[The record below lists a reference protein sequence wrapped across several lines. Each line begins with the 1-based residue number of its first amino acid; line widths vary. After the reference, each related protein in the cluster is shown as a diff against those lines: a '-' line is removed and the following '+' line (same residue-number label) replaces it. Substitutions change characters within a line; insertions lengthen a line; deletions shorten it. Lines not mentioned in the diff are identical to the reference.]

1 MMYWDASRRF
11 MKGIIKLVAALCL
24 SSLVSPTLAF
34 EHKGSLV
41 NFIEYSDDVVVNNK
55 QENKPYFLL
64 FSAEWCH
71 WCHEFAERT
80 LVRQDVADYLNQN
93 FVNVFIDAD
102 IHNAA
107 YIKYRAMG
115 LPYTV
120 FLNPDGSLYYQYSG
134 TLYADSFLKVIKTVQ
149 AEAGVDKYALG
160 MEANH
165 ISYTPPADLVVD
177 DLTEMPDIF
186 RQGLLDNFDPSEYGL
201 GRGQKAIFPRSF
213 LYLLK
218 TADEAERERALQW
231 LRKTLER
238 AIDRIYDPVEG
249 GFFRYAEEADWE
261 IPHYEKFADLN
272 AGAVLLL
279 YQVNLLSPS
288 PKLKLAADKTLNYL
302 TSTLF
307 DDETGS
313 FLSFQVADTF
323 YYSVDENKR
332 ELVTR
337 PRVVDR
343 IFTDRLA
350 ITLGYLIEVL
360 KYTQDPE
367 LENRLRQSLDFLA
380 SMIMR
385 DIGMSRYY
393 SISDKRWRTS
403 SGMSDYA
410 YVAKLFAD
418 AAAHFQN
425 SFYEDVATK
434 VLTLAVTNFYDV
446 EIGIF
451 IQPEVDDSTNV
462 EYLMEINGLFAQSL
476 ISMDGSLGSGGRK
489 VVGSLVRYFSQMV
502 EPLEDRLWNAV
513 AWEFAESYVPYML
526 AAEHYLSYTTAKHSE

>member
-1 MMYWDASRRF
+1 
-11 MKGIIKLVAALCL
+11 MKSIIKLVAALCL
-24 SSLVSPTLAF
+24 SSLISPALAF
-34 EHKGSLV
+34 EHKDSLV
-41 NFIEYSDDVVVNNK
+41 DFIEYSDDVVVKNK
-55 QENKPYFLL
+55 RENKPYFLL

-71 WCHEFAERT
+71 WCHQFAEKT
-80 LVRQDVADYLNQN
+80 LARQEVADYLNQN

-107 YIKYRAMG
+107 YIKYRAIG

-134 TLYADSFLKVIKTVQ
+134 TLYADSFLKVIKEVQ
-149 AEAGVDKYALG
+149 AEAGASKYALG

-165 ISYTPPADLVVD
+165 ISYAPPANLVVN
-177 DLTEMPDIF
+177 DLRVLPDIF
-186 RQGLLDNFDPSEYGL
+186 RQGLLDNFDSSEYGL
-201 GRGQKAIFPRSF
+201 GRGHKAILPRSY

-218 TADEAERERALQW
+218 TAEVSERELALQW
-231 LRKTLER
+231 IRKTLER

-249 GFFRYAEEADWE
+249 GFFRYAEKPDWE

-272 AGAVLLL
+272 AGTVLLL
-279 YQVNLLSPS
+279 YQVNQLSPS
-288 PKLKLAADKTLNYL
+288 PKLKQAAEKTLDYL

-307 DDETGS
+307 DDETGT

-332 ELVTR
+332 ALVTR

-343 IFTDRLA
+343 VFTDRLA

-360 KYTQDPE
+360 GYTQDPE

-380 SMIMR
+380 SMIRR

-393 SISDKRWRTS
+393 SISDKRWLTPG
-403 SGMSDYA
+403 GMSDHA

-418 AAAHFQN
+418 AATYFQD
-425 SFYEDVATK
+425 SSYAEVAAK
-434 VLTLAVTNFYDV
+434 VLIVAVTNFYN
-446 EIGIF
+446 EEKGIF
-451 IQPEVDDSTNV
+451 IQAEVDDSTNV
-462 EYLMEINGLFAQSL
+462 EYLMEINGLFAQSF
-476 ISMDGSLGSGGRK
+476 ISMDDSLDSSGRK
-489 VVGSLVRYFSQMV
+489 LVGSIVTYFSRMV

-513 AWEFAESYVPYML
+513 DWEFAESYVPYL
-526 AAEHYLSYTTAKHSE
+526 QAVETYLSYTTANHSE

>member
-1 MMYWDASRRF
+1 
-11 MKGIIKLVAALCL
+11 MKSIIKLVAALCL
-24 SSLVSPTLAF
+24 SSLISPTLAF
-34 EHKGSLV
+34 EHKDSLV
-41 NFIEYSDDVVVNNK
+41 NFIEYSDDVVVK
-55 QENKPYFLL
+55 SKRQNKPFFLL

-80 LVRQDVADYLNQN
+80 LARPDVADYLNQH

-107 YIKYRAMG
+107 YLKYRAIG
-115 LPYTV
+115 LPYSV

-134 TLYADSFLKVIKTVQ
+134 TLYADSFLKVIKEVQ

-165 ISYTPPADLVVD
+165 ISYAPPANLVVD
-177 DLTEMPDIF
+177 DLRVMPDIF
-186 RQGLLDNFDPSEYGL
+186 RQGLLENFDSSEYGL
-201 GRGQKAIFPRSF
+201 GRGQKAILPRSF

-218 TADEAERERALQW
+218 TGDVSERELTLQW

-249 GFFRYAEEADWE
+249 GFFRYAEKPDWE

-272 AGAVLLL
+272 AGTVLLL
-279 YQVNLLSPS
+279 YQVNQLSPS
-288 PKLKLAADKTLNYL
+288 PKLKQAAEKTLDYL

-307 DDETGS
+307 DDETGT

-343 IFTDRLA
+343 VFTDRLA
-350 ITLGYLIEVL
+350 VTLGYLIEIL
-360 KYTQDPE
+360 EYTQDPE
-367 LENRLRQSLDFLA
+367 LENRIRQSLDFLA
-380 SMIMR
+380 SMIVR
-385 DIGMSRYY
+385 DIGMSHYY
-393 SISDKRWRTS
+393 SISEKRWLTS
-403 SGMSDYA
+403 SGMSDHA

-418 AAAHFQN
+418 AATYFQN
-425 SFYEDVATK
+425 SSYAEVAAR
-434 VLTLAVTNFYDV
+434 VLNVAVTNFFNV
-446 EIGIF
+446 EKGIF

-462 EYLMEINGLFAQSL
+462 EYLMEINGLFAQS
-476 ISMDGSLGSGGRK
+476 IMSMDGSLGSSGGK
-489 VVGSLVRYFSQMV
+489 VVESLVTYFSRMV

-513 AWEFAESYVPYML
+513 AWEFAESYVPYL
-526 AAEHYLSYTTAKHSE
+526 QAVEIYLSYTTANRSE

>member
-1 MMYWDASRRF
+1 
-11 MKGIIKLVAALCL
+11 MKSIIKLVTALCL
-24 SSLVSPTLAF
+24 SSLMSPTFAF

-41 NFIEYSDDVVVNNK
+41 NFIEYSDDVVVKNK
-55 QENKPYFLL
+55 SENKPYFLL

-80 LVRQDVADYLNQN
+80 LVRQDVADYLNQH

-102 IHNAA
+102 IHNVA

-120 FLNPDGSLYYQYSG
+120 FLNPDGSLYYQFSG
-134 TLYADSFLKVIKTVQ
+134 TLYADSFLKVIRTVQ

-165 ISYTPPADLVVD
+165 INYTPPADLVVN
-177 DLTEMPDIF
+177 DLREMPDIF
-186 RQGLLDNFDPSEYGL
+186 RQGLLDNFDPSEFGL

-218 TADEAERERALQW
+218 TADVAERERALQW

-249 GFFRYAEEADWE
+249 GFFRYAEESDWE

-272 AGAVLLL
+272 AGTVLLL
-279 YQVNLLSPS
+279 YQVNQLSPS
-288 PKLKLAADKTLNYL
+288 PKLKQAADKTLDYL

-307 DDETGS
+307 DDEIGT

-323 YYSVDENKR
+323 YYSVEEKKR
-332 ELVTR
+332 ELVSR
-337 PRVVDR
+337 PKVVDR
-343 IFTDRLA
+343 VFTDRLA

-360 KYTQDPE
+360 KYTRDTE
-367 LENRLRQSLDFLA
+367 LESRLRQSLDFLA
-380 SMIMR
+380 SMITR

-393 SISDKRWRTS
+393 SMADKRWLTA

-410 YVAKLFAD
+410 YVAKLFTD
-418 AAAHFQN
+418 AALHFQD
-425 SFYEDVATK
+425 SSYAEVAAR
-434 VLTLAVTNFYDV
+434 VLKLAITNFYDV
-446 EIGIF
+446 EKGIF

-476 ISMDGSLGSGGRK
+476 ISMDGSLGASGRK

-502 EPLEDRLWNAV
+502 EPLEDRIWNAV
-513 AWEFAESYVPYML
+513 AWEFAESYVPYL
-526 AAEHYLSYTTAKHSE
+526 QAAENYLSYTPANNNE